1 MSQTPPPSAPF
12 SPSADKQYATVATFL
27 NIIPLIPALIF
38 YFGFK
43 DRGPRIGAQSRENLN
58 WTLGVTIALFA
69 VSIASTILSF
79 LPFIG
84 GLLVLLLNFVSWA
97 VWVLNLI
104 FSIVGG
110 VKVNQGDIYSYP
122 WSYRF
127 VR

>member
-12 SPSADKQYATVATFL
+12 TPSADKQYATIATFF
-27 NIIPLIPALIF
+27 NIIPLIPALVF

-69 VSIASTILSF
+69 VSVASTILSF

-110 VKVNQGDIYSYP
+110 VKVNQGGIYSYP